1 MLGLRRTLGGLNRG
15 GASRR
20 CLSAFADVPT
30 ENTAHFIN
38 GAWVEC
44 AGGTLPVTDCNSGEI
59 FAHAPAG
66 TAAEMESAIDAA
78 HAAFPGWSALGLE
91 ERIAHLERFLGEYQ
105 ARQGAVGAALER
117 EMGAPHHFGK
127 GGGLHTCRL
136 PLHSPFLYAAPL
148 LCQPRRC
155 RRP

>member
-1 MLGLRRTLGGLNRG
+1 MHGLRRTLGTLNRG

-117 EMGAPHHFGK
+117 EMGAPHHFG
-127 GGGLHTCRL
+127 G
-136 PLHSPFLYAAPL
+136 
-148 LCQPRRC
+148 
-155 RRP
+155 